1 MDQSKETVTVTE
13 SNFVIK
19 EKGILKDYLL
29 QVPNSTMHTSVSSH
43 LTGLDKRR
51 KEVQVFR

>member
-1 MDQSKETVTVTE
+1 MGQSKETVTVTE

-43 LTGLDKRR
+43 LTRLDKRR

>member
-1 MDQSKETVTVTE
+1 MDQSNETVTVTE

-29 QVPNSTMHTSVSSH
+29 QVPNSTMHASVSSH
-43 LTGLDKRR
+43 LTGLEERK

>member
-19 EKGILKDYLL
+19 EKGILRL
-29 QVPNSTMHTSVSSH
+29 STPGAKEHYACQCLKSSNWIR
-43 LTGLDKRR
+43 GK
-51 KEVQVFR
+51 KEGSPGV